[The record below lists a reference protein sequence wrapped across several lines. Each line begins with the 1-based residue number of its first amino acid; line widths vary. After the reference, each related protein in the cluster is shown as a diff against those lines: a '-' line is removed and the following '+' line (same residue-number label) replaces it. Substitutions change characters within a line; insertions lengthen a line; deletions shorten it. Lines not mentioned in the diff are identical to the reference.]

1 MIMKALKGIFFFVI
15 GAAALIALLRVFGWD
30 PFGIVSWI
38 VDAVTYSITR
48 LADSFTPLFHNF
60 FGR

>member
-1 MIMKALKGIFFFVI
+1 MVMDVIKKLFFFIV

-38 VDAVTYSITR
+38 VDAVTYSVTR
-48 LADSFTPLFHNF
+48 LADSLTPIFHSF